1 MPMAPMMNKPYT
13 INKSEDGNTVEVNLY
28 GEVVE
33 SVPIDWW
40 TGEKVEGL
48 FIEGKQFLADLEEL
62 DTADKVVFHINSV
75 GGDVEMGISIYNRIR
90 SMKATTTTI
99 VDGLAASAASI
110 IAQAGDTR
118 QISTGAQLMIHGAS
132 AGLVGFYNREDLK
145 KIDNM
150 LSAINKS
157 AADIYAER
165 ASKDDDHIESMMA
178 KEKWMTAEEALEEG
192 FVDEIAGKEPEVVGI
207 EGRSSML
214 LVNGVPQNMRGIPM
228 PEMPVSGTVKLSR
241 EKEGS
246 LDMDIDK
253 NEEGRSKAMTVQ
265 DLEAANPELVEQI
278 RSEAT
283 ATAVAANGEAVKN
296 ALEADRKRMRDID
309 SIALAVGDPELVN
322 KAKYDEPMEA
332 AQLAL
337 IAMQNQQAKGDA
349 FLAARAEETKPAE
362 DVVVN
367 ANSGMEDTVAQ
378 DEAELEALV
387 NKIKE
392 EK

>member
-1 MPMAPMMNKPYT
+1 MNKPPYT
-13 INKSEDGNTVEVNLY
+13 INKSEDGQTVEVNLY

-62 DTADKVVFHINSV
+62 DTADNVVFHINSV

-90 SMKATTTTI
+90 SMKANTTTI

-110 IAQAGDTR
+110 IAQAGDIR
-118 QISTGAQLMIHGAS
+118 QISTGAQIMIHGAS
-132 AGLVGFYNREDLK
+132 AGLVGYYNREDLK
-145 KIDNM
+145 KVDNM
-150 LSAINKS
+150 LAAINKS

-165 ASKDDDHIESMMA
+165 ADKDDSHIEAMMA
-178 KEKWMTAEEALEEG
+178 KEKWMTAEEALDEG
-192 FVDEIAGKEPEVVGI
+192 FVDEIAGKEPEVESV
-207 EGRSSML
+207 EGKASML
-214 LVNGVPQNMRGIPM
+214 MVNGVPQIMRGIPM
-228 PEMPVSGTVKLSR
+228 PQMSVSGTVVLSR

-246 LDMDIDK
+246 LDINIDN
-253 NEEGRSKAMTVQ
+253 NEEGRSKAMTLQ
-265 DLEAANPELVEQI
+265 ELEAANPELIEQI
-278 RSEAT
+278 KAEAT
-283 ATAVAANGEAVKN
+283 AAAAVAANDEAVKN

-322 KAKYDEPMEA
+322 KAKYDEPMDA

-349 FLAARAEETKPAE
+349 FLAARAEETKQAE
-362 DVVVN
+362 DVAVN

-378 DEAELEALV
+378 DEAELKALV

-392 EK
+392 GK